1 MAGFAARRSDKIS
14 AQEEYRAMSAPR
26 EGLRPRL
33 GLRVLAC
40 LSALATSLATSACS
54 VSFPLES
61 MLPHDPVTTGSIGPV
76 SPLAPELDHEDWRR
90 ARSAMAVA
98 LDPLGNGARA
108 AWENPE
114 TKRAGA
120 FAPSTRPF
128 VQDDLVCR
136 GFLAELRLA
145 AGEAREIAG
154 SACRHSE
161 GMWRIDEIAEEI
173 AEEID
178 DESEDEIEDESA
190 KS

>member
-1 MAGFAARRSDKIS
+1 MAGFAARRSATIL
-14 AQEEYRAMSAPR
+14 AQDEYRAMSAPR
-26 EGLRPRL
+26 EGLGPRL
-33 GLRVLAC
+33 GLRVLGC
-40 LSALATSLATSACS
+40 LSALAMSACS

-108 AWENPE
+108 TWDNPE
-114 TKRAGA
+114 TNRAGA
-120 FAPSTRPF
+120 FAASTRPF
-128 VQDDLVCR
+128 VQDDRVCR
-136 GFLAELRLA
+136 GFLANLRVKP
-145 AGEAREIAG
+145 GEARTVSG

-161 GMWRIDEIAEEI
+161 GEWRIDEI
-173 AEEID
+173 D
-178 DESEDEIEDESA
+178 DGPA